1 MNFLRMEQLVLRL
14 FSSLLILSVTLVG
27 CASTPDTDAAKKT
40 PQAVIAEEIALE
52 NAIIAGDVRKLARR
66 IDDEFEFVH
75 GEGWRDGNEVI
86 LLEDRETWLAS
97 IKKQN
102 YLYRILDSVSA
113 EVFGNTAWT
122 HGHYKAS
129 LRMPDDKLFNF
140 DVWYIRLYEFR
151 DGEWVWL
158 KHLTVDGPNEQ
169 QDK

>member
-1 MNFLRMEQLVLRL
+1 MSFSGINKPIAKLYSILLVL
-14 FSSLLILSVTLVG
+14 SLTLVG
-27 CASTPDTDAAKKT
+27 CASSPDPNLSKKT

-52 NAIIAGDVRKLARR
+52 NAIIAGNVRLLGKR

-75 GEGWRDGNEVI
+75 GEGWRDGKQVI
-86 LLEDRETWLAS
+86 LIEDREAWLAS
-97 IKKQN
+97 VKKQN
-102 YLYRILDSVSA
+102 YLYRILDSVNA

-169 QDK
+169 EK